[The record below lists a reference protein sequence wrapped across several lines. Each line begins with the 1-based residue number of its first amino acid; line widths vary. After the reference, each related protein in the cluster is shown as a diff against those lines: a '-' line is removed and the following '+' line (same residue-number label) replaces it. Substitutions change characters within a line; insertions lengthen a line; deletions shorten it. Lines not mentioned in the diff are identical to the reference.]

1 MDINN
6 FNFEGKKVLIRV
18 DFNVPMDKDRQ
29 VTDDTRLRGAI
40 PTIKHVLNV
49 GGAVVLMSHLDR
61 PLKKLLEDGSIDR
74 NKYTLRNVVKP
85 LSDLLGVDV
94 KFCDETVGE
103 KAQKMSE
110 DLRPGEV
117 LLLENTRFYAGE
129 EKGDETLA
137 KGMAALGDFYIN
149 DAFGAAHR
157 AHSSTTVVAHYF
169 DKDHKCFGYL
179 MKAELDH
186 AKKLTDNPERPFVA
200 VTGGA
205 KVSDKILIL
214 EKLLGEVD
222 HLIIGGGM
230 AYTFIKAQ
238 GGSVGNSLVEEDRIS
253 TALELLEK
261 AKKLGVKIHLPI
273 DSIVADAFDNAANT
287 QMLKSDQIPSGWMGL
302 DIGKDAII
310 AFVAV
315 IKEAKTILWN
325 GPMGVFEM
333 PNFAQGTHAIAQ
345 AIANRTKEGAFSLI
359 GGGDSAAAVNQM
371 GLGDDVSFVSTGGGA
386 MLELLEGKELPG
398 VAAVMSL
405 D

>member
-302 DIGKDAII
+302 DIGRDAII
-310 AFVAV
+310 TFVAV

>member
-302 DIGKDAII
+302 DIGRDAII

-345 AIANRTKEGAFSLI
+345 AIADRTKEGAFSLI

>member
-238 GGSVGNSLVEEDRIS
+238 GGEVGNSLVEEDRIS

-261 AKKLGVKIHLPI
+261 AKKLGVKIHLPV

-302 DIGKDAII
+302 DIGRDAII

-345 AIANRTKEGAFSLI
+345 AIADRTKEGAFSLI

>member
-29 VTDDTRLRGAI
+29 VTDDTRLRGAV

-49 GGAVVLMSHLDR
+49 GGAVILMSHLDR

-110 DLRPGEV
+110 DLKPGEV

-186 AKKLTDNPERPFVA
+186 AKTLTDNPERPFVV

-302 DIGKDAII
+302 DIGRDAII

-345 AIANRTKEGAFSLI
+345 AIADRTKEGAFSLI

-398 VAAVMSL
+398 VAAVMS
-405 D
+405 

>member
-110 DLRPGEV
+110 DLKPGEV

-302 DIGKDAII
+302 DIGRDAII

-333 PNFAQGTHAIAQ
+333 PNFAQGTHAIAK

-398 VAAVMSL
+398 VAAVMS
-405 D
+405 

>member
-110 DLRPGEV
+110 DLKPGEV

-302 DIGKDAII
+302 DIGRDAII

-345 AIANRTKEGAFSLI
+345 AIADRTKEGAFSLI

-398 VAAVMSL
+398 VAAVMS
-405 D
+405 

>member
-29 VTDDTRLRGAI
+29 VTDDTRLRGAV

-49 GGAVVLMSHLDR
+49 GGAVILMSHLDR

-110 DLRPGEV
+110 DLKPGEV

-186 AKKLTDNPERPFVA
+186 AKTLTDNPERPFVA

-302 DIGKDAII
+302 DIGRDAII

-345 AIANRTKEGAFSLI
+345 AIADRTKEGAFSLI

-398 VAAVMSL
+398 VAAVMS
-405 D
+405 

>member
-398 VAAVMSL
+398 VAAVMS
-405 D
+405 

>member
-110 DLRPGEV
+110 DLKPGEV

-137 KGMAALGDFYIN
+137 KGMAAVGDFYIN

-157 AHSSTTVVAHYF
+157 DQSSTTVVAHYF

-398 VAAVMSL
+398 VAAVMS
-405 D
+405 

>member
-29 VTDDTRLRGAI
+29 VTDDTRLRGAV

-49 GGAVVLMSHLDR
+49 GGAVILMSHLDR

-110 DLRPGEV
+110 DLKPGEV

-186 AKKLTDNPERPFVA
+186 AKTLTDNPERPFVA

-398 VAAVMSL
+398 VAAVMS
-405 D
+405 

>member
-29 VTDDTRLRGAI
+29 VTDDTRLRGAV

-49 GGAVVLMSHLDR
+49 GGAVILMSHLDR

-110 DLRPGEV
+110 DLKPGEV

-302 DIGKDAII
+302 DIGRDAII

-345 AIANRTKEGAFSLI
+345 AIADRTKEGAFSLI

>member
-40 PTIKHVLNV
+40 PTIKHVLNS

-302 DIGKDAII
+302 DIGRDAII

-345 AIANRTKEGAFSLI
+345 AIADRTKEGAFSLI

-398 VAAVMSL
+398 VAAVMS
-405 D
+405 

>member
-302 DIGKDAII
+302 DIGRDAII

-345 AIANRTKEGAFSLI
+345 AIADRTKEGAFSLI

-398 VAAVMSL
+398 VAAVMS
-405 D
+405 

>member
-186 AKKLTDNPERPFVA
+186 AKTLTDNPERPFVA

-302 DIGKDAII
+302 DIGRDAII

-345 AIANRTKEGAFSLI
+345 AIADRTKEGAFSLI

-398 VAAVMSL
+398 VAAVMS
-405 D
+405 

>member
-29 VTDDTRLRGAI
+29 VTDDTRLRGAV

-49 GGAVVLMSHLDR
+49 GGAVILMSHLDR

-345 AIANRTKEGAFSLI
+345 AIADRTKEGAFSLI

-398 VAAVMSL
+398 VAAVMS
-405 D
+405 

>member
-29 VTDDTRLRGAI
+29 VTDDTRLRGAV

-49 GGAVVLMSHLDR
+49 GGAVILMSHLDR

-110 DLRPGEV
+110 DLKPGEV

-186 AKKLTDNPERPFVA
+186 AKTLTDNPERPFVA

-222 HLIIGGGM
+222 HLIIGGGT

-302 DIGKDAII
+302 DIGRDAII

-345 AIANRTKEGAFSLI
+345 AIADRTKEGAFSLI

-398 VAAVMSL
+398 VAAVMS
-405 D
+405 

>member
-29 VTDDTRLRGAI
+29 VTDDTRLRGAV
-40 PTIKHVLNV
+40 PTLKHVLNV

-186 AKKLTDNPERPFVA
+186 AKKLTDNPQRPFVA
-200 VTGGA
+200 
-205 KVSDKILIL
+205 
-214 EKLLGEVD
+214 
-222 HLIIGGGM
+222 
-230 AYTFIKAQ
+230 
-238 GGSVGNSLVEEDRIS
+238 
-253 TALELLEK
+253 
-261 AKKLGVKIHLPI
+261 
-273 DSIVADAFDNAANT
+273 
-287 QMLKSDQIPSGWMGL
+287 
-302 DIGKDAII
+302 
-310 AFVAV
+310 
-315 IKEAKTILWN
+315 
-325 GPMGVFEM
+325 
-333 PNFAQGTHAIAQ
+333 
-345 AIANRTKEGAFSLI
+345 
-359 GGGDSAAAVNQM
+359 
-371 GLGDDVSFVSTGGGA
+371 
-386 MLELLEGKELPG
+386 
-398 VAAVMSL
+398 
-405 D
+405 

>member
-302 DIGKDAII
+302 DIGRDAII

>member
-1 MDINN
+1 M
-6 FNFEGKKVLIRV
+6 
-18 DFNVPMDKDRQ
+18 
-29 VTDDTRLRGAI
+29 
-40 PTIKHVLNV
+40 
-49 GGAVVLMSHLDR
+49 
-61 PLKKLLEDGSIDR
+61 
-74 NKYTLRNVVKP
+74 
-85 LSDLLGVDV
+85 
-94 KFCDETVGE
+94 
-103 KAQKMSE
+103 
-110 DLRPGEV
+110 
-117 LLLENTRFYAGE
+117 
-129 EKGDETLA
+129 
-137 KGMAALGDFYIN
+137 
-149 DAFGAAHR
+149 
-157 AHSSTTVVAHYF
+157 
-169 DKDHKCFGYL
+169 
-179 MKAELDH
+179 
-186 AKKLTDNPERPFVA
+186 
-200 VTGGA
+200 
-205 KVSDKILIL
+205 
-214 EKLLGEVD
+214 
-222 HLIIGGGM
+222 
-230 AYTFIKAQ
+230 
-238 GGSVGNSLVEEDRIS
+238 GNSLVEEDRIS

-261 AKKLGVKIHLPI
+261 AKKLGVKIHLPF

-302 DIGKDAII
+302 DIGRDAII

>member
-110 DLRPGEV
+110 DLKPGEV

-186 AKKLTDNPERPFVA
+186 AKTLTDNPERPFVA

-302 DIGKDAII
+302 DIGRDAII

-345 AIANRTKEGAFSLI
+345 AIADRTKEGAFSLI

-398 VAAVMSL
+398 VAAVMS
-405 D
+405 

>member
-29 VTDDTRLRGAI
+29 VTDDTRLRGAV

-49 GGAVVLMSHLDR
+49 GGAVILMSHLDR

-302 DIGKDAII
+302 DIGRDAII

-345 AIANRTKEGAFSLI
+345 AIADRTKEGAFSLI

-398 VAAVMSL
+398 VAAVMS
-405 D
+405 

>member
-29 VTDDTRLRGAI
+29 VTDDTRLRGAV

-49 GGAVVLMSHLDR
+49 GGAVILMSHLDR

-110 DLRPGEV
+110 DLKPGEV

-302 DIGKDAII
+302 DIGRDAII

-398 VAAVMSL
+398 VAAVMS
-405 D
+405 